1 MSAAAMADGRSHLY
15 GGLTAQDPAA
25 MAGALRA
32 FGLAVSIDSEPWT
45 IDGQGGWLD
54 APDSPIDAH
63 ESGLTARIVLAMA
76 ASLDGRTIV
85 TGTGRL
91 PERPMS
97 GLLESLRSQ
106 GVEIRGDRLPIEVM
120 GRGRLWGGSI
130 GVDCSATSQHAT
142 ALMLVAPTMR
152 EPCTLEIKGLTGSGG
167 YLDVTAAT
175 MRRFGALVDRTITG
189 YEIDNRGYR
198 PADVVIEADASASVY
213 PLAIAAMNAGRVVIE
228 GIGGES
234 IQPDLRIAAVLE
246 SMGCTV
252 ERGES
257 TTTLDARDTVLRG
270 VDADMSDA
278 PDGSL
283 ALAIVCLFADDV
295 SRLTGLGSLRHKES
309 DRLEALSVEIERL
322 GGRADTTGDSI
333 TIHPSNLHGGVVDPH
348 GDHRIAMSMGC
359 LGTRVPGVLVA
370 NPSVVDKTW
379 PEFWE
384 FLASL
389 DG

>member
-1 MSAAAMADGRSHLY
+1 
-15 GGLTAQDPAA
+15 
-25 MAGALRA
+25 
-32 FGLAVSIDSEPWT
+32 
-45 IDGQGGWLD
+45 
-54 APDSPIDAH
+54 
-63 ESGLTARIVLAMA
+63 
-76 ASLDGRTIV
+76 
-85 TGTGRL
+85 
-91 PERPMS
+91 MS

-106 GVEIRGDRLPIEVM
+106 GVEIHGDRLPIEVM

-228 GIGGES
+228 GIGGESIQPDLRIAAINAGRVVIEGIGAES